1 VKGRQ
6 HRRGSEGQ
14 AAVELALAL
23 PLVALLLLA
32 LVQLGFLVRDE
43 VLVVHAAREGV
54 RQAAVDSSA
63 DAVRRAAAASAGLAP
78 DRMQVS
84 MTGRGAP
91 GSHVQVTVTYKA
103 PTDVPLVGAAIGDIE
118 MHASATMR
126 VETDGASGASKT
138 PNRNR

>member
-1 VKGRQ
+1 MRRRKA
-6 HRRGSEGQ
+6 RRGSEGQ

-32 LVQLGFLVRDE
+32 LVQLGFLVRDQ

-63 DAVRRAAAASAGLAP
+63 DAVRGAAAGSAGLVA
-78 DRMQVS
+78 DRMTVA

-91 GSHVQVTVTYKA
+91 GSHVRVTVTYRA
-103 PTDVPLVGAAIGDIE
+103 PTNVPLIGAALPDLE
-118 MHASATMR
+118 MHASAAMR
-126 VETDGASGASKT
+126 VE
-138 PNRNR
+138 R